1 MSPRALRFAL
11 GLLTAACA
19 SGPRP
24 TPTPVAA
31 PHPSACVITTDSAGP
46 LRPILAA
53 FDDSSNAAHSRLAA
67 TRVAPVRLD
76 CEGRATPG
84 LATRWSRDTSG
95 KFWTL
100 ELPPPA
106 GPPTPATPR
115 WTAGSLAATW
125 AADPDASATLRGAGA
140 RSASPL
146 DDQRLVV
153 GFVESHP
160 DLPAVFAD
168 RALAV
173 ARGDS
178 GMLREA
184 QPSSGDL
191 RDAVDGRADVVVTG
205 DPDLLDYAVHRQGLA
220 VIPLPWSRTY
230 YLVILGGSSS
240 LGTAIPSDTAAFRAA
255 LARDAVRTDARPVDT
270 TMAADAA
277 DRCRSS
283 AGSARPAPTD
293 VILYPLADPTAREL
307 AERIVALA
315 ALARFSS
322 RGQAPESLAA
332 ALDRGEARAFIVPGG
347 PRSAGPCAD
356 WTTYP
361 AGAAIL
367 PLIET
372 RRHAIVRRG
381 TPPLVAE
388 WDGAVRVAESRDTAG
403 ATE

>member
-240 LGTAIPSDTAAFRAA
+240 LGTAIPADTAAFRAA

-277 DRCRSS
+277 DHCRSS

-293 VILYPLADPTAREL
+293 VILVSARRPDSSRTGGAHRGARRACAILVAGAGAREP
-307 AERIVALA
+307 
-315 ALARFSS
+315 
-322 RGQAPESLAA
+322 GGGPH
-332 ALDRGEARAFIVPGG
+332 RGEARAFIVPGG

-356 WTTYP
+356 STTYP

>member
-31 PHPSACVITTDSAGP
+31 PRPSACVITTDSAGP

-53 FDDSSNAAHSRLAA
+53 FDDSSDAAHSRLAA

-84 LATRWSRDTSG
+84 LAIHWSRDTSG

-106 GPPTPATPR
+106 GPATSH

-146 DDQRLVV
+146 DDRRLVV
-153 GFVESHP
+153 GFAESHA

-205 DPDLLDYAVHRQGLA
+205 DPDLLDYAGHRQGLA
-220 VIPLPWSRTY
+220 VVPLPWSRTY
-230 YLVILGGSSS
+230 YLVILGGFSS
-240 LGTAIPSDTAAFRAA
+240 LGTAIPADTAAFRAA

-283 AGSARPAPTD
+283 AGSVRPAPTD

-315 ALARFSS
+315 APARFSS

-332 ALDRGEARAFIVPGG
+332 ALDRGEAHAFVVSGG
-347 PRSAGPCAD
+347 PRSTGPCAD
-356 WTTYP
+356 LTTYP
-361 AGAAIL
+361 AGATVL
-367 PLIET
+367 PLVET

-388 WDGAVRVAESRDTAG
+388 WDGALRAAEPPDTAG